1 MKTSLWTVCLFIFT
15 MLLISCESEGEG
27 IKPERINLIE
37 SVYSSIII
45 EPDSFYKVFAAT
57 GGIIDEIM
65 VEEGEQ
71 IKKGDP
77 VARVV
82 DDNSILASQNAELE
96 MNLAKQNYEGKS
108 NLIKD
113 LQNEL
118 AVATLKLTNDS
129 TNFERQKRLW
139 DQKIGSETEFEQRKL
154 AYQTAQNNVSALRR
168 QLKRKQD
175 ELQIAFQKS
184 QNNYAN
190 SLNKQADFM
199 VTSRVSGKVF
209 ELLKEEG
216 ESLGQQE
223 PIAYIGSSGR
233 FIIKMQVDEVD
244 IVQVKKDQTVYVTL
258 DAYEN
263 KVFEARV
270 EKIIPQ
276 MNQETQTFWVEAS
289 FIDPP
294 SVLYSG
300 LRGEANIVI
309 EKKENALTIPL
320 AYLIDFN
327 KVITKAETLTV
338 VTGLRSLE
346 RVEILEGLDSNTTL
360 IKP

>member
-1 MKTSLWTVCLFIFT
+1 